1 MTLQKQN
8 KGINLFVNQTIAYVA
23 ERIIPADSM
32 RPILPVSRK
41 KMDNQEKTTKVHMS
55 KIIHDRALS
64 LNISSSA
71 SECIITS
78 TS

>member
-32 RPILPVSRK
+32 RPILPISHK
-41 KMDNQEKTTKVHMS
+41 KMITKRRQPRFICQ
-55 KIIHDRALS
+55 K
-64 LNISSSA
+64 
-71 SECIITS
+71 
-78 TS
+78 